1 MKGSLMNQLDN
12 KCGPEIVFMNFQFR
26 NSLLNITVLIILI
39 ATLSGCSVSTIS
51 DAGNS
56 SQTGNNGVIVA
67 ARNNLISGTTQPNA
81 RIYIFDQEYRPFKNP
96 AGFED
101 STIADSTGSFTLV
114 SSREGRINLL
124 VQNEL
129 KGTSGFIANI
139 PVYSDSVFADTLD
152 SLCQPGF
159 LKGKAIDSAGGIFA
173 LSYAFIKGSPFY
185 TVTNNNGDFL
195 LGPLPAGRFRIGF
208 FANFKVIDN
217 KSSMTPQ
224 WAQLL
229 VEVQDTADVIVYPD
243 SITVRN

>member
-1 MKGSLMNQLDN
+1 MNKLDN
-12 KCGPEIVFMNFQFR
+12 QCGSEIAIMDFR
-26 NSLLNITVLIILI
+26 FLNLLLCITVIIAI
-39 ATLSGCSVSTIS
+39 ATLSGCSVSTIT
-51 DAGNS
+51 DGGNS
-56 SQTGNNGVIVA
+56 SQTGNNGIVVA
-67 ARNNLISGTTQPNA
+67 ARNNVISGTTQPNA
-81 RIYIFDQEYRPFKNP
+81 RLYIFDQEYRPFKNP

-114 SSREGRINLL
+114 SSREGRLNLL

-139 PVYSDSVFADTLD
+139 PVYSGSVFADTLD

-173 LSYAFIKGSPFY
+173 LSYVFVKGSPFY

-217 KSSMTPQ
+217 KSGINSQ
-224 WAQLL
+224 WASLL
-229 VEVQDTADVIVYPD
+229 VEVQDTAEVMVYPD
-243 SITVRN
+243 SITVRH